1 LRLLWIALVGLS
13 AEVGWLAVGVLSGP
27 LSHSPA
33 FTAGLLDAYPA
44 LEATWR
50 GVQAGLGVAWPL
62 RPAVPAGALLG
73 QPALIEPAVALAT
86 ALLFLALV
94 YVASLLVLSR
104 EAGRLGG
111 AVWWVVGFSVVYQL
125 TLLGLPGL
133 FSQDVFSYLAYGHLT
148 AAYGLNPYVWPPSAI
163 AKDPVIGWVAE
174 VWRTYACPYG
184 PLWVDAQSAL
194 ALGLDRWPIVD
205 QALAYRGLAS
215 LLHVVNV
222 ALVWRLL
229 GRIGPSRPAERVT
242 ALAAFA
248 WNPLLLFEL
257 VGNAHNDGLMVSLS
271 LLGVLLLADGGPRV
285 ALARRSRW
293 AGLAA
298 SVCFTLGAL
307 VKYASGIGVIW
318 LALAWAAGARG
329 SLARVGRAAQVLAV
343 SGLVALV
350 VSVVWLELPDSLDPL
365 LNETAGVGYVNALPD
380 QLALGLAGLVGP
392 LEQTA
397 GPARAVERIGSL
409 ALLAA
414 YLAWEARRL
423 VRRPDATHVLAAT
436 VRSLLVY
443 MLVVSTSVQPW
454 YFALPVALAVLLG
467 LRSALARLTLAYA
480 LLALPSLY
488 LSYYLRDLVPGLVW
502 LVYGVGPLLVL
513 LPRLTAV
520 VRRYHRQG
528 DATPTRRLLVRSDVP
543 VGVDHLALDARS
555 DAGPRRSSGLARHE
569 SGGAQ

>member
-1 LRLLWIALVGLS
+1 VGLS

-50 GVQAGLGVAWPL
+50 GVQVGLGVAWPL
-62 RPAVPAGALLG
+62 RPAVAAGALLG

-94 YVASLLVLSR
+94 YVAGLLVLSR
-104 EAGRLGG
+104 DAGRLGG

-184 PLWVDAQSAL
+184 PLWVDVQSAL

-215 LLHVVNV
+215 LLQLLNM
-222 ALVWRLL
+222 ALVWRVL
-229 GRIGPSRPAERVT
+229 GRLGPSRPAERVA

-257 VGNAHNDGLMVSLS
+257 VGNAHNDGLMLSLS
-271 LLGVLLLADGGPRV
+271 LLGVLLLVEGAGPRV
-285 ALARRSRW
+285 ALGQRSRW

-318 LALAWAAGARG
+318 LALASAAYAHGWW
-329 SLARVGRAAQVLAV
+329 ARVGRAAQVAAV

-380 QLALGLAGLVGP
+380 QLALGVAGLIGP

-397 GPARAVERIGSL
+397 GPARVVERIGSL
-409 ALLAA
+409 ALFAA

-423 VRRPDATHVLAAT
+423 ARRPDATHVVAAT

-443 MLVVSTSVQPW
+443 LLVVSTSVQPW
-454 YFALPVALAVLLG
+454 YFALPIALSVLLG
-467 LRSALARLTLAYA
+467 LRSTVARLTLAYA

-513 LPRLTAV
+513 LPRLAAG
-520 VRRYHRQG
+520 VRRYHRQD
-528 DATPTRRLLVRSDVP
+528 DATRRLLVRSDVP
-543 VGVDHLALDARS
+543 VGVDHFALDARS
-555 DAGPRRSSGLARHE
+555 DAGARRGSGLARHE
-569 SGGAQ
+569 PGGAQRGA